1 MIATHDAAGSGAA
14 ATTAASEVAVQL
26 GPEGNLVGVLAGP
39 AAAGAAST
47 RPAIVI
53 LNAGV
58 IHRVGPHR
66 LHVRLARRLAADGVS
81 SLRLDLSGIGDSA
94 ALTGEL
100 AFRDRAVADA
110 RLAMDELAARAG
122 ATRFVLFGLCSGAD
136 NALATALADD
146 RIVGLVVLDPPAYVT
161 RRARARQVLARAREL
176 GGKRATLRW
185 GAAAAARRVRA
196 QLDALTRRR
205 ELDAADAP
213 EPERSGG
220 RELPPP
226 AAYRAM
232 LATLAD
238 RGVRVLAI
246 HTGALG
252 PRYNHADQ
260 LFELFPELRGRL
272 DAAYFP
278 DANHMF
284 TERAAQARLIA
295 AAAAWLGRTFP

>member
-14 ATTAASEVAVQL
+14 ATSAASEVAVQL

-47 RPAIVI
+47 RPAVVI

-66 LHVRLARRLAADGVS
+66 LHVRLARRLADNGVT

-100 AFRDRAVADA
+100 AFRDRAVADT

-196 QLDALTRRR
+196 QLETLARRR
-205 ELDAADAP
+205 EREPAAAP
-213 EPERSGG
+213 PTQSG

-226 AAYRAM
+226 DTYRAM

-238 RGVRVLAI
+238 RGVRVLAV

-252 PRYNHADQ
+252 ARYNHADQ
-260 LFELFPELRGRL
+260 LFERFPELRGRI
-272 DAAYFP
+272 DTAYFP

-284 TERAAQARLIA
+284 TERAAQARLIT